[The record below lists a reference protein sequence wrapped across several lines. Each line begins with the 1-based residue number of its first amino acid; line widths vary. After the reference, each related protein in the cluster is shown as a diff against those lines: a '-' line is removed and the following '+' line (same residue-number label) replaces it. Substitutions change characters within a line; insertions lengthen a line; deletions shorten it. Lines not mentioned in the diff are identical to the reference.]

1 MLAIIIKLNIL
12 WIVLGVV
19 VLPLIGLLFRIGKTV
34 VEKNRIELLERE
46 MIESHAEILFLQEK
60 IVQLQQAVED
70 NANAP
75 VVSLKD
81 STAKKYPQKDSGNS
95 GGALKSLL

>member
-1 MLAIIIKLNIL
+1 MLAIIIKLNIV
-12 WIVLGVV
+12 WVVLGVV
-19 VLPLIGLLFRIGKTV
+19 ILPVIGFLFRVRKNII
-34 VEKNRIELLERE
+34 ERNRIELLERE
-46 MIESHAEILFLQEK
+46 MIESHGEILFLQEK
-60 IVQLQQAVED
+60 IAQLQRAAAD

-81 STAKKYPQKDSGNS
+81 STVKKYPQKDSGNS

>member
-1 MLAIIIKLNIL
+1 MLAIIIKLNIV

-19 VLPLIGLLFRIGKTV
+19 VLPVIGFLFRATKTTIK
-34 VEKNRIELLERE
+34 KNRIELLERE
-46 MIESHAEILFLQEK
+46 MIESHAEILSLQEK
-60 IVQLQQAVED
+60 IAQLQQAVAD
-70 NANAP
+70 DANAP

-81 STAKKYPQKDSGNS
+81 STVKKYPQKDSGNS